1 MAAGRLNELLAF
13 LATLNEIKGND
24 KSMESQKKLLQGCL
38 LDFNGGPRIEISE
51 GANMLQQVRDANIAT
66 WMKDDVVEAVE
77 KKIANSLASPNNADA
92 SQRATMQR
100 NMFLYNYFSQGE
112 WDTLR
117 SPYQSLDTKLQVVA
131 KRFSCLGM
139 TCPSEPTYV
148 LANAILHVAVHNG
161 RPETLT
167 FDPKKVITVL
177 KDLKVM
183 VKLKTKRATHSGLQV
198 YPEHPSE
205 LVVDFLKA
213 AYEEDPVKCPFDIK
227 VINDLADE
235 FPARKTKGSI
245 SGESRS
251 IGGFKRDENFKDWF
265 GNALMDRFM
274 AWNGHVSGPAGLPLT
289 MMGNTKK
296 RKHELLALE
305 NGEIGEEKPGRGNDN
320 TGETKE
326 LEKKEPKELE
336 KKEPKEVDKKENLDV
351 DIKNSSSK
359 NAVKTVEEMA
369 SYIQDQLMDNKAA
382 KAKTEKETP
391 GKDGKSTEKK
401 TAHPK
406 QKAKAKA
413 KAKAKSFANAKAES
427 FAFKGTNKQSPM
439 YIKNV
444 TVYTCPASCNW
455 RVKKNM
461 DKKDKAFRWK
471 SEDPKTVWK
480 RVVDY
485 VKEIST

>member
-1 MAAGRLNELLAF
+1 
-13 LATLNEIKGND
+13 
-24 KSMESQKKLLQGCL
+24 
-38 LDFNGGPRIEISE
+38 
-51 GANMLQQVRDANIAT
+51 MLQQVRDANIAT

-92 SQRATMQR
+92 SKRATMQR

-161 RPETLT
+161 TPETLT

-183 VKLKTKRATHSGLQV
+183 VKLKTKRTTHSGLEV

-213 AYEEDPVKCPFDIK
+213 AYEKDPVKCPFDIK

-245 SGESRS
+245 SRESRS

-274 AWNGHVSGPAGLPLT
+274 AWNGHASGPAGLPLA
-289 MMGNTKK
+289 MMGNTQK
-296 RKHELLALE
+296 RKQEFLALE
-305 NGEIGEEKPGRGNDN
+305 NGEIGEDKTGCGNDN
-320 TGETKE
+320 AGETKE
-326 LEKKEPKELE
+326 LEKKTKELE
-336 KKEPKEVDKKENLDV
+336 KKENLDV

-359 NAVKTVEEMA
+359 NAVKTVEEMV
-369 SYIQDQLMDNKAA
+369 SYIQDQLMENKVA
-382 KAKTEKETP
+382 KAKTDNETP
-391 GKDGKSTEKK
+391 GKDVKNPAKKIAKK

-413 KAKAKSFANAKAES
+413 RSKGGIFCQSKGRIFCLQGDPQAEPDVHKKCRTAYGGS
-427 FAFKGTNKQSPM
+427 ALKPAFFYNY
-439 YIKNV
+439 YILKKTEV
-444 TVYTCPASCNW
+444 TT
-455 RVKKNM
+455 
-461 DKKDKAFRWK
+461 
-471 SEDPKTVWK
+471 
-480 RVVDY
+480 
-485 VKEIST
+485 

>member
-1 MAAGRLNELLAF
+1 MF
-13 LATLNEIKGND
+13 QW
-24 KSMESQKKLLQGCL
+24 SPKKKVLQECL
-38 LDFNGGPRIEISE
+38 LDFNGGPRIEISK
-51 GANMLQQVRDANIAT
+51 GTNMLQQVRDANIAT

-92 SQRATMQR
+92 SKRATMQR

-161 RPETLT
+161 TPETLT

-177 KDLKVM
+177 KDLKAM
-183 VKLKTKRATHSGLQV
+183 
-198 YPEHPSE
+198 
-205 LVVDFLKA
+205 A
-213 AYEEDPVKCPFDIK
+213 AYEKDPVKCPFDIK
-227 VINDLADE
+227 VIKDLADE

-245 SGESRS
+245 SRESRS

-274 AWNGHVSGPAGLPLT
+274 AWNGHVSAPAGLPLA
-289 MMGNTKK
+289 MMGNTQK
-296 RKHELLALE
+296 RKQEFLALE
-305 NGEIGEEKPGRGNDN
+305 NGEIGEDKTGCGNDN
-320 TGETKE
+320 AGETKE
-326 LEKKEPKELE
+326 LEKKTKELE
-336 KKEPKEVDKKENLDV
+336 KKEKLDV

-359 NAVKTVEEMA
+359 NAVKTVEEMV
-369 SYIQDQLMDNKAA
+369 SYIQDQLMENKVA
-382 KAKTEKETP
+382 KAKTDNETP
-391 GKDGKSTEKK
+391 GKDVKNPAKKIAKK

-413 KAKAKSFANAKAES
+413 RSKGGIFCQSEGRIFCLQGDPQTEPDVHKKCRTAYRGSALKP
-427 FAFKGTNKQSPM
+427 AFLYNY
-439 YIKNV
+439 YIL
-444 TVYTCPASCNW
+444 
-455 RVKKNM
+455 
-461 DKKDKAFRWK
+461 
-471 SEDPKTVWK
+471 
-480 RVVDY
+480 
-485 VKEIST
+485 